1 MCGKPI
7 EALKHGAQLIGEKY
21 FEGDERPF
29 ERFYTYLYRTHD
41 DTPEF
46 EVTNKESY
54 KNRIDKI

>member
-1 MCGKPI
+1 MGQPI

-29 ERFYTYLYRTHD
+29 EHFHTYLYRTHC

-46 EVTNKESY
+46 EVTDKESY
-54 KNRIDKI
+54 R

>member
-1 MCGKPI
+1 MMGQPI

-29 ERFYTYLYRTHD
+29 EHFHTYLYRTQH

-46 EVTNKESY
+46 EVTDKESY
-54 KNRIDKI
+54 R